1 MEKKIFFNNKDFKL
15 EGLINFNNNIEKG
28 VVITH
33 PHPLYGGDMYN
44 IIVEIMSQVYYN
56 KGYSTLR
63 FNFRGV
69 GNSQS
74 SFDNGNGE
82 QDDVMAAFEYLS
94 ENNIKSIDIAGY
106 SFGTYVNAHFLQK
119 NQNSQIQ
126 KQIKDAVMISPP
138 VSFMDFIEIKII
150 NQLKYVICGSFD
162 EFANHEKL
170 SNLVKNWNID
180 AILKIING
188 ADHFYSGYH
197 NELKSLLMNVI
208 E

>member
-82 QDDVMAAFEYLS
+82 QDDVMAAFEFLS

>member
-1 MEKKIFFNNKDFKL
+1 MEKKIFFNNKGFKL
-15 EGLINFNNNIEKG
+15 EGLVNFNNHIKKG

-44 IIVEIMSQVYYN
+44 IIVEIISQVYYN

-74 SFDNGNGE
+74 SFDNGYGE
-82 QDDVMAAFEYLS
+82 QDDVMSALEYLA

-106 SFGTYVNAHFLQK
+106 SFGTFVNAHFLQK
-119 NQNSQIQ
+119 YQNTQIQ

-138 VSFMDFIEIKII
+138 VSFMDFIEIKRI
-150 NQLKYVICGSFD
+150 NQLKYVICGSSD
-162 EFANHEKL
+162 EFAHNEKL
-170 SNLVKNWNID
+170 STLVKSWNQD
-180 AILKIING
+180 AVLEILNG

-197 NELKSLLMNVI
+197 NELKSLLMRVI